1 MMYKN
6 AFKLV
11 ISNFHLVWKT
21 LLYQIFVVLITI
33 GLAFACSLPIINV
46 ISNAGIF
53 KTIAG
58 SFNEFATNF
67 NIYKLFSDLIL
78 SVESLF
84 KVIAENINSLW
95 LYIVLFLVIIVLV
108 RTILR
113 GFSNFASTGVL
124 YNYLSSNI
132 KVSYV
137 ANLTNNFFKNIKFQL
152 AYLIVELPINL
163 LIVFCAYMLFK
174 WMLSLSGLILLA
186 PIVLIILLVLVISLK
201 QTIFSAWL
209 PALITFNCSIFGA
222 LKKGIK
228 AVFRRFYRSYSTA
241 ILILATLVILNVFC
255 ALCTFGASLL
265 LTLPIS
271 SLTINI
277 FGMVVFYSSQ
287 GMRFYVDSE
296 NVITTKKMEE
306 TDAFS
311 KLKFIV

>member
-6 AFKLV
+6 TFKLI
-11 ISNFHLVWKT
+11 ISNFHLVWKS
-21 LLYQIFVVLITI
+21 LLYHIFMGLII
-33 GLAFACSLPIINV
+33 VGLAFACSLPIINV
-46 ISNAGIF
+46 IKDAGVF
-53 KTIAG
+53 KLVSE
-58 SFNEFATNF
+58 SFNEFATSF

-78 SVESLF
+78 AVENLLN
-84 KVIAENINSLW
+84 VIAENIGSLW
-95 LYIVLFLVIIVLV
+95 LYIVLFLLIIIVV
-108 RTILR
+108 RTIFS
-113 GFSNFASTGVL
+113 GFSNFACTGVL

-137 ANLTNNFFKNIKFQL
+137 ANLTNNFFKNLKFQL
-152 AYLIVELPINL
+152 AYLIVELPIDL
-163 LIVFCAYMLFK
+163 AILCCAYLLFK

-186 PIVLIILLVLVISLK
+186 PIVLMVLLILVVSLK
-201 QTIFSAWL
+201 QTLFSAWL
-209 PALITFNCSIFGA
+209 PALIVFNCSIFGA
-222 LKKGIK
+222 LKKGVK

-241 ILILATLVILNVFC
+241 ILIMLTLVILNIGC

-271 SLTINI
+271 LLSNNV

-296 NVITTKKMEE
+296 NVITTKKLEE

-311 KLKFIV
+311 RLKYIV